1 MRFLLL
7 RAALLLGVA
16 LPAQAETVSPAVGK
30 YLQQAESLIAAQ
42 KYPAALQAVQRA
54 DAVGHLSPYESMAVA
69 QLRGAAAQGAG
80 QYDLAASSYQQ
91 VLASGL
97 APPGQKLL
105 LLQAISGFYAAGGED
120 TQTISAVNHYVAA
133 GGNDPQT
140 RALVAQAY
148 YHQGNAAAAEQAIA
162 RDEKA
167 LAPGQSLPEAELQLQ
182 DAVAQKS
189 GDKAG
194 SFAAL
199 QALLIA
205 HPTPQ
210 YWDEAITLVASSPQF
225 TDGLTL
231 EVERLR
237 FATGTLSVAA
247 DYEDYAE
254 RALLAS
260 QPAEARVAIDAGF
273 SKGTLDAKTDAGHA
287 ARLQKLLDGPTPAAA
302 SASADNSPLA
312 PGIAALTAGNKTR
325 AVTLFEGVPD
335 YAQASL
341 ATPVASLARLWV
353 IYIQHAPA
361 A

>member
-1 MRFLLL
+1 MRLLL
-7 RAALLLGVA
+7 TSFLLLGVTA
-16 LPAQAETVSPAVGK
+16 PACAETVSPEVGK

-80 QYDLAASSYQQ
+80 QYELAATSYQQ

-97 APPGQKLL
+97 EPPAQKLP
-105 LLQAISGFYAAGGED
+105 LLQAISGFYAASGNNA
-120 TQTISAVNHYVAA
+120 QTITWVNRYIAA
-133 GGNDPQT
+133 GGNDAQT

-148 YHQGNAAAAEQAIA
+148 YQEGDAAAAEQAIA

-167 LAPGQSLPEAELQLQ
+167 LPPGQTLPEAELQLQ
-182 DAVAQKS
+182 DAAAQKA
-189 GDKAG
+189 GDQSG

-210 YWDEAITLVASSPQF
+210 YWDEAISLISASPQF
-225 TDGLTL
+225 SDDLTL

-237 FATGTLSVAA
+237 FATGTLTVAA

-260 QPAEARVAIDAGF
+260 QPAEARQVIDAGF
-273 SKGTLDAKTDAGHA
+273 SSGVLDAQTDAGHT
-287 ARLQKLLDGPTPAAA
+287 ARLKKLLDGPNPAAA
-302 SASADNSPLA
+302 SASADKSPLA
-312 PGIAALTAGNKTR
+312 EAAAAAEAGNKQL
-325 AVTLFEGVPD
+325 AVTQFKSVPG

-341 ATPVASLARLWV
+341 ATPDAALARLWV
-353 IYIQHAPA
+353 IHIQQAPA
-361 A
+361 S